1 MIRDIHIYKVLIQK
15 RMKVVSYL
23 SCLTFRK
30 PTPMQDGTWF
40 VLIELVEHTDSFLP
54 ISKLKYS
61 VAKK

>member
-30 PTPMQDGTWF
+30 PAPMQDGTWF
-40 VLIELVEHTDSFLP
+40 VLIELVEHTDK
-54 ISKLKYS
+54 IGRAH
-61 VAKK
+61 V